1 MTYTKF
7 FQFTLVL
14 KNVNEHTKKLED
26 SLFKAN
32 CDDALINYRSGAV
45 YLDFDR
51 EAISFE
57 DAVISAIKDVQSA
70 SISIEVESVAPENL
84 VTEAEIAKRLKKS
97 RQTISLWITGERRKQ
112 FPHPVMRL
120 AEKSPLWSWYDIT
133 LWLYENNIIQDRNI
147 IENALFIVNVNAALQ
162 ECDKKTRQVRQK
174 LIKKIASYSLQHHR

>member
-1 MTYTKF
+1 MKKTKF

-14 KNVNEHTKKLED
+14 KNVNEHTKNLED

-32 CDDALINYRSGAV
+32 CDDALINFRSGAV

-51 EAISFE
+51 EALSLE
-57 DAVISAIKDVQSA
+57 DAVISAIKDVRSA
-70 SISIEVESVAPENL
+70 SINIQVESVAPENL

-97 RQTISLWITGERRKQ
+97 RQTISLWITGERRKL

-133 LWLYENNIIQDRNI
+133 LWLYENNLIQDQEI
-147 IENALFIVNVNAALQ
+147 IENALFIVNINAALQ
-162 ECDKKTRQVRQK
+162 ECDKRTRQIRQK
-174 LIKKIASYSLQHHR
+174 LIKKIECYPLH